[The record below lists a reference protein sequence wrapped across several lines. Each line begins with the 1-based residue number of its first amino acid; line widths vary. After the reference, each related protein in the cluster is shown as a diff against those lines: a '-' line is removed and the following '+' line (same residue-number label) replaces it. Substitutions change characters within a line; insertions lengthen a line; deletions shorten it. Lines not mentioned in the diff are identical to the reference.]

1 MGLLMY
7 EPRERSLAWSC
18 RCDTCGEAQMDR
30 FPSRGEAMVKAS
42 RRGWYITGSRITCK
56 ACYQMGLAR

>member
-18 RCDTCGEAQMDR
+18 RCDTCGASQPAR
-30 FPSRGEAMVKAS
+30 FPSRGEAMTKAA
-42 RRGWYITGSRITCK
+42 REGWSVTGSRITCK
-56 ACYQMGLAR
+56 ACYRMGLDR